1 MRDQAAAWHVR
12 SVVLRLDSW
21 NLYGARGLWSE
32 KARGGGGLTAGGRPP
47 PPQRGRPV
55 AERRLP
61 FRPLEPAGGGP
72 GVRVLCSRASRLLFE
87 RERRAGRG
95 DQGLE

>member
-47 PPQRGRPV
+47 PPQRGGQWLSVVSPSGPWNQL
-55 AERRLP
+55 AE
-61 FRPLEPAGGGP
+61 AP
-72 GVRVLCSRASRLLFE
+72 G
-87 RERRAGRG
+87 
-95 DQGLE
+95 

>member
-32 KARGGGGLTAGGRPP
+32 KARGGGGRRGG
-47 PPQRGRPV
+47 
-55 AERRLP
+55 ARLHP
-61 FRPLEPAGGGP
+61 NGGGQWLSVVSPSGPWNQLAEAP
-72 GVRVLCSRASRLLFE
+72 G
-87 RERRAGRG
+87 
-95 DQGLE
+95 